1 MKNIL
6 TGLFIFTCC
15 SHLILHATVPA
26 TPYLISDSGIEAR
39 KKAETEYN
47 ALSKRGWTI
56 SEGNML
62 EALVLNWEKRLA
74 KDMDGLNVYMI
85 AYGNAT
91 ASTIQDAE
99 AEALQKAREQI
110 SGPMIMYFQ
119 SWNMAAQSKGDI
131 TEEEATSIRNSVNAS
146 EKTIKQAFS
155 DLEILPDLNMHR
167 EQRRGV
173 EVHIRIVHSQMELR
187 QLAKEIIAAEL
198 EKSVGWDREKS
209 FRLMTYPK

>member
-1 MKNIL
+1 MKTIL

-15 SHLILHATVPA
+15 THLILYATVPA
-26 TPYLISDSGIEAR
+26 TPYLLSDSGAEAR

-47 ALSKRGWTI
+47 ALHKRGWAV
-56 SEGNML
+56 SEGILL

-74 KDMDGLNVYMI
+74 KDVDGLNVYMI

-131 TEEEATSIRNSVNAS
+131 TEEEATAIRNSVNAS

-167 EQRRGV
+167 EQRRGF

-198 EKSVGWDREKS
+198 EKSAGWDREKS